1 MSPDQAAAE
10 GDAPLEQFTQCHAGI
25 RHHLNSLGELPAL
38 LAAAQRAR
46 HLAGETLDF
55 FHKTIH
61 AHHAEEER
69 ELFPAVQ
76 SAAAGDD
83 EAAYVR
89 SMAERLTREHR
100 QIEAAW
106 AKIEPSIKDMA
117 RGRDSTLDPAVARS
131 LVAAYRAHADYEEQ
145 VYLPLAQRILSR
157 NGDQMAAL
165 AISLHMR
172 HVMPEVL
179 GRFGHRI

>member
-1 MSPDQAAAE
+1 MSQDPASPQ

-25 RHHLNSLGELPAL
+25 RRHLDGLGELPAL
-38 LAAAQRAR
+38 LDAARRAR
-46 HLAGETLDF
+46 ALAVETVDF

-61 AHHAEEER
+61 AHHQEEER
-69 ELFPAVQ
+69 ELFPAVE
-76 SAAAGDD
+76 SAATTGD
-83 EAAYVR
+83 ERAYVR

-106 AKIEPSIKDMA
+106 ARLEPALKDMA
-117 RGRDSTLDPAVARS
+117 RGRDSTLDAHAVGA

-145 VYLPLAQRILSR
+145 AYLPLAHRILSR

-172 HVMPEVL
+172 HVLPDVL
-179 GRFGHRI
+179 SRFGHRI